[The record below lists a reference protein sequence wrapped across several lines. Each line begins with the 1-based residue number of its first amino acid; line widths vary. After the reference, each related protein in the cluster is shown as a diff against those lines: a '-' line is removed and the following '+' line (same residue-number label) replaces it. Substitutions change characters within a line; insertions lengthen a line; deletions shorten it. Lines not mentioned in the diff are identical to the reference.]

1 MYREF
6 WDLKASGRIGEI
18 TALTG
23 LISKIQN
30 EVLRHLLCIRMYSP
44 FSDNELFPH
53 LSRILSFFLLIAF
66 LFEAN
71 SCLLGSFPVEFF
83 LFQGR
88 AQFA

>member
-23 LISKIQN
+23 LISRIQN
-30 EVLRHLLCIRMYSP
+30 EVLRQLLCIRMYSP

-53 LSRILSFFLLIAF
+53 LTRILSFFF
-66 LFEAN
+66 VN
-71 SCLLGSFPVEFF
+71 SILV
-83 LFQGR
+83 
-88 AQFA
+88 